1 MPFVVISPTQ
11 TDAKSPVD
19 DLLMDTIRE
28 DLDYLLTA
36 IAGSNAQPFDFRVD
50 GNLMELAYSEHSAQT
65 VRRDSNA
72 PLGGLSIAHR
82 LDGTLIART
91 QTLTA
96 SKLYLERGARGG
108 SLICDLRKYRQ
119 VNHGIQRIDPKFTDA
134 MSGTASRLL
143 TGVPTQS
150 VTRATPVINTQS
162 IALWKPSLNVQSIY
176 RIYPGDRAAYRQI
189 NLDSA
194 PDSDWK
200 IGDRITLS
208 GTTTEDGTYQ
218 IVEVNRD
225 GGFNVVIA
233 GELVGGPFSD
243 QTTPAGTCDLLAWA
257 YTYSNPVDSA
267 FTVGDRVAMAGHTSG
282 GNNFTGVSVSNPSIY
297 AINQGGNNIIVKN
310 QNGVAQ
316 AGAAGTASC
325 LRWIYAYTAA
335 TDTVNFQVGKFANFS
350 GHTSGNN
357 NGTRLV
363 LAIDVAGFNVTVF
376 NASGVTQAGIA
387 GSLNSCY
394 FVLPTVAD
402 LSASVAVGDWLR
414 FGSNTLLQI
423 FDVNV
428 LSGLNLVIYGGS
440 TDYTANSNNLEATKI
455 VLKLDADY
463 STIYS
468 SASRIEVVDTIGFS
482 SVSIDGIFNVTEVNF
497 GGGAN
502 YNVVI
507 ETNGFTGLLTSSM
520 PYPAGRIITESRS
533 VYSVK
538 PRIDFPT
545 ISVIT
550 QPPLINLAVTGT
562 FNSEAV
568 LADNDTLGLCVDQLP
583 TACDFD
589 PPSGLVLQVG

>member
-1 MPFVVISPTQ
+1 MPFVVINPNQ

-28 DLDYLLTA
+28 DLDYLLAA
-36 IAGSNAQPFDFRVD
+36 IAASNAQPFDFRVD
-50 GNLMELAYSEHSAQT
+50 GNLMELAYSQHSAQT
-65 VRRDSNA
+65 KRRNSNF
-72 PLGGLSIAHR
+72 PWGGLSIAHR
-82 LDGTLIART
+82 LDGTLISRT

-96 SKLYLERGARGG
+96 SKLYLERGASGG
-108 SLICDLRKYRQ
+108 SLVCDLRKYKQ
-119 VNHGIQRIDPKFTDA
+119 VDHGIQRIDPKFTDA
-134 MSGTASRLL
+134 MSGTCFRLL
-143 TGVPTQS
+143 TGVATQS
-150 VTRATPVINTQS
+150 VARATPVINTQS
-162 IALWKPSLNVQSIY
+162 ISLWKPTLNVQSIY
-176 RIYPGDRAAYRQI
+176 RIYPGDRQAYRQI

-243 QTTPAGTCDLLAWA
+243 QTTAAGTCDLLAWA
-257 YTYSNPVDSA
+257 YNYSNPVDSA

-282 GNNFTGVSVSNPSIY
+282 GNNFNGINSTHPTIY
-297 AINQGGNNIIVKN
+297 AINQGGNNIILKN

-316 AGAAGTASC
+316 AGVAGTASC
-325 LRWIYAYTAA
+325 LRWIYTYLAA
-335 TDTVNFQVGKFANFS
+335 TDTDAFQVGKFAFFTGHSS
-350 GHTSGNN
+350 GGNN
-357 NGTRLV
+357 GYRLV
-363 LAIDVAGFNVTVF
+363 VGIDTAGFNITVF
-376 NASGVTQAGIA
+376 NPSGATQAGIA
-387 GSLNSCY
+387 GDVNSCY
-394 FVLPTVAD
+394 FIFPTLADQVAN
-402 LSASVAVGDWLR
+402 VAIGDWFT
-414 FGSNTLLQI
+414 FGGNTFFQI
-423 FDVNV
+423 TQVNV
-428 LSGLNLVIYGGS
+428 LSGLNLVAYTGN
-440 TDYTANSNNLEATKI
+440 TDYTGNSDVLKSTKV

-463 STIYS
+463 SAIYS

-482 SVSIDGIFNVTEVNF
+482 LVGMDGIFDVTELNF

-502 YNVVI
+502 YNVVV
-507 ETNGFTGLLTSSM
+507 ETNGYVGILTDSM

-545 ISVIT
+545 ISIIT
-550 QPPLINLAVTGT
+550 QPPLINLEITGT
-562 FNSEAV
+562 FNAEAV

-583 TACDFD
+583 TACTFD
-589 PPSGLVLQVG
+589 PPAGLVLQVG